1 MSPSFHDVSFPD
13 VSTLRKPP
21 FLRNSTSNG
30 GQAARL
36 SAKPSRG
43 RIVITV
49 SKSEAPRARIVI
61 LIMYQLSTRRL
72 QLQHPSHYIW
82 RCQLLV
88 VVLFCFFP
96 SHCFCQFLR
105 PDQVRL
111 VAARAIPGIDAPLPK
126 GPVVMS
132 LVTGMLECHFALLS
146 LVRQNYPK
154 LVSCG

>member
-1 MSPSFHDVSFPD
+1 MRNHPVAVVSKMSPSFHDVSFPD

-88 VVLFCFFP
+88 VVLFCFF
-96 SHCFCQFLR
+96 FLR
-105 PDQVRL
+105 IVFANICVQIRSDLWPQEL
-111 VAARAIPGIDAPLPK
+111 YPAL
-126 GPVVMS
+126 
-132 LVTGMLECHFALLS
+132 MLLCPRVL
-146 LVRQNYPK
+146 
-154 LVSCG
+154 

>member
-1 MSPSFHDVSFPD
+1 MRNHPEAVVSKMSPSFHDVSFPD

-43 RIVITV
+43 RIVI
-49 SKSEAPRARIVI
+49 

-88 VVLFCFFP
+88 VVLFCFLFFP
-96 SHCFCQFLR
+96 SHCFCQYLR